1 MGAGGDAC
9 CGADLGCGNGAG
21 CGGGGGGGGLAYVGN
36 GRGSYIEETTY
47 KYVGYGG
54 DFDVIRPRRNCFI
67 CIPLLLLLLPL
78 LWWLLSG
85 PSTTMPDC
93 ETDFATFETSWS
105 TARQQFCCQT
115 QGRGCTTQS
124 TTPELIEQPTP
135 PPTPPPSPVTLPVTQ
150 PPRGD
155 PYNCAVGA
163 VASWGGDKKSWCCR
177 MHHVGCPPTAPPVV
191 VQPPVFVQPPV
202 VTAPPAPADPY
213 NCADGFSN
221 WQAGWSIA
229 KKAWCCKVH
238 SKGCPGAGGCA
249 TTSAPYDCNAGF
261 ANWQAGW
268 SLPKKD
274 WCCKNGGKGC
284 PPAAGGCA

>member
-1 MGAGGDAC
+1 
-9 CGADLGCGNGAG
+9 
-21 CGGGGGGGGLAYVGN
+21 
-36 GRGSYIEETTY
+36 
-47 KYVGYGG
+47 
-54 DFDVIRPRRNCFI
+54 VIRPRRNFACFI

-85 PSTTMPDC
+85 PSTTLPDC
-93 ETDFATFETSWS
+93 DTDFATFETSWS
-105 TARQQFCCQT
+105 SARQQFCCQT
-115 QGRGCTTQS
+115 QGRGCTTES

-135 PPTPPPSPVTLPVTQ
+135 PPTPPPSPVTVPAT
-150 PPRGD
+150 PGPKGD

-163 VASWGGDKKSWCCR
+163 VSSWGGDKKSWCCR
-177 MHHVGCPPTAPPVV
+177 IHHVGCPPTAPPPVIAPPVIAPPVIVRPPV
-191 VQPPVFVQPPV
+191 VQPPVVI
-202 VTAPPAPADPY
+202 APPAPADPY